1 LNCLI
6 AERLTF
12 NDSTIQKLTNL
23 MNQDRLDKLTQQILD
38 NGLDGI
44 ALVPGPNLV
53 YFSGIDSHLSERP
66 ILLFILADDD
76 PAIIIPGLEAMKAE
90 AAGIAPD
97 HIFVWR
103 DEEGFRGAFQQ
114 ACARLELSDCL
125 LGVEAY
131 HMRVLES
138 ETLHRYAPGL
148 QTSHADEIIAQI
160 RMVKDR
166 SEIAAMEKAVAVAEA
181 AMEALLPQIAAGQT
195 EKQVAAML
203 TRLLLEGGADSI
215 AFGPIVSAGPN
226 GASPHATPTER
237 PLQNGD
243 LLVIDWGVYV
253 DGYPSDIT
261 RTFAVG
267 QIDDEL
273 ARIHQI
279 VQAANEAGKAAARP
293 GATGQDVDRAARAVI
308 EAAGYGEYFIHR
320 TGHGLGLEVHE
331 PPNMVEGNTAPL
343 VAGNVFT
350 VEPGIYLPGRGG
362 VRIEDNLLV
371 TATGHRSLTS
381 MTRELLTVG

>member
-1 LNCLI
+1 MHR
-6 AERLTF
+6 E
-12 NDSTIQKLTNL
+12 
-23 MNQDRLDKLTQQILD
+23 RLDKLTQLILA
-38 NGLDGI
+38 NGLDGM
-44 ALVPGPNLV
+44 ALVPGPNMA

-66 ILLFILADDD
+66 ILLFILADDE
-76 PAIIIPGLEAMKAE
+76 PAIIIPSLEAMKAE
-90 AAGIAPD
+90 AAGIAAD
-97 HIFVWR
+97 HIFAWS

-131 HMRVLES
+131 HMRILES

-148 QTSHADEIIAQI
+148 QTSHADDIIAQI
-160 RMVKDR
+160 RMVKDD
-166 SEIAAMEKAVAVAEA
+166 SEIAAMKRAVAVAEA
-181 AMEALLPQIAAGQT
+181 AMKALLPQIKAGQT

-226 GASPHATPTER
+226 SASPHATPTER

-267 QIDDEL
+267 AVDEEL
-273 ARIHQI
+273 AHIHQI
-279 VQAANEAGKAAARP
+279 VRQANKAGKAAAHP
-293 GATGQDVDRAARAVI
+293 GAAGQDVDRAARAVI
-308 EAAGYGEYFIHR
+308 ETAGYGQYFIHR

-331 PPNMVEGNTAPL
+331 PPNMVEGNTEPL
-343 VAGNVFT
+343 LVGNVFT
-350 VEPGIYLPGRGG
+350 VEPGIYLPQRGG
-362 VRIEDNLLV
+362 VRIEDNLLI
-371 TATGHRSLTS
+371 TPDGHRSLTS